1 MMTASISRF
10 GGATLAAAALTT
22 MTLFGAGTAGAA
34 DLPVATKAMLAK
46 IKMSESVLKGLD
58 EELKVPQAWI
68 DGAKKEGKA
77 IYYGTFG
84 ASEWPEFIAP
94 FKARYP
100 YINIDHQRASRM
112 GRVDK
117 PLIAFKQGRVMADL
131 IAAIGGQLKGF
142 KEAGALLD
150 LNEIPNFKRASKDMR
165 AKDGSWVGEKV
176 KYWCMAYNTTLVKKS
191 DLPKTWDD
199 LLTNKVFHNKK
210 IGVTDRPH
218 NWILPLW
225 TDKGAD
231 YARNY
236 ITRFFNDVKPQ
247 LRKEGARAVVTLAI
261 AGEFHVALPATDY
274 RVAGYAA
281 KGAPIGWHC
290 PEPAPVTVSELV
302 IIKGSPAPNA
312 AKIFVNWFLSKEGQI
327 AQFATTGGSGVHKDL
342 QDAGFSVYPDAV
354 RGKKIALRTADS
366 LVTDFTLTLRAWRAG
381 WKAAGGKVD
390 APADKVATTLTKIE
404 RGGRMI
410 SFKVGGTTHK
420 AKISGSR
427 SQIVVG
433 GKAVRRNKLK
443 VGLACDVTYSGDGS
457 EAKIIS
463 CK

>member
-1 MMTASISRF
+1 MTAPISRLPIV
-10 GGATLAAAALTT
+10 ALAAAALTS
-22 MTLFGAGTAGAA
+22 MTLFGAGVGLAA
-34 DLPVATKAMLAK
+34 ELPASTEAMLAK
-46 IKMSESVLKGLD
+46 IKMNKSVLAGLD
-58 EELKVPQAWI
+58 DELKVPQAWI
-68 DGAKKEGKA
+68 DGAKKEGKTV
-77 IYYGTFG
+77 YCGTFG
-84 ASEWPEFIAP
+84 AREWPEFIAP

-100 YINIDHQRASRM
+100 FINIDHQRASRM
-112 GRVDK
+112 GRFDK

-150 LNEIPNFKRASKDMR
+150 LNQIPNFKRASVTMR

-176 KYWCMAYNTTLVKKS
+176 KYWCMAYNTKYIKKA

-199 LLTNKVFHNKK
+199 LLTTKAFHNKK

-225 TDKGAD
+225 TNKGAA

-236 ITRFFNDVKPQ
+236 ITQFFKVVKPQ

-281 KGAPIGWHC
+281 KGAPIAWHC

-302 IIKGSPAPNA
+302 IIKGSPAPNS

-327 AQFATTGGSGVHKDL
+327 AQFAATGGSGVHKDL
-342 QDAGFSVYPDAV
+342 QNAGFSVYPEAIK
-354 RGKKIALRTADS
+354 GKKIALRTADS
-366 LVTDFTLTLRAWRAG
+366 LLTDFTLALRAWRAG
-381 WKAAGGKVD
+381 WKASGGKVD
-390 APADKVATTLTKIE
+390 EPVRKVATTLTKIE
-404 RGGRMI
+404 RGGRWLH
-410 SFKVGGTTHK
+410 FKVGGAAHK
-420 AKISGSR
+420 TKVSGSR
-427 SQIVVG
+427 TQVVIG
-433 GKAVRRNKLK
+433 GKPVRRNKLK
-443 VGLACDVTYSGDGS
+443 VGMACDVTYSGNDS
-457 EAKIIS
+457 EAKLVA